1 MSIQLYRN
9 FSSVDLSFNKL
20 TGTLIDLYQPPST
33 FINTSVNR
41 LSGNIPTIFRTTNI
55 TLNVINGNL
64 FQCPILEHDIALTTT
79 SDISC
84 GSSNLND
91 AFIAWLVLF
100 SISSAL
106 LIGYLWYGGMKDI
119 LRLWWNTSYHH
130 ISSAKQTSST
140 SDSLLHTI
148 RTISSIEY
156 ICSTSIVL
164 TVFYIIVVMM
174 IYIAL
179 KLGNSHFHYSVYQV
193 QYLYTSTAAYL
204 TGVGPS
210 IAIYIFVTLSGLT
223 TVLLCIVSNYSSV
236 NEQKKSLHIKRIESR
251 DEGVIVFKDRCQNYF
266 IQIVLTCLLSAAAL
280 GINYGFVRIIY
291 FKKPQNLS
299 AVQFSFALIKFILGS
314 IIVPYASSRLSKSS
328 RAVYTLTMT
337 VVVNIIAPGI
347 AVLLASPLCLYYS
360 ISKANITDIYT
371 ITQGSFN
378 QFGDYTEYLIPV
390 TTSFTPEW
398 NYSYQCSSSFLSS
411 YLPPFVYLYIL
422 NGITSPAIK
431 FVVMMIYSVKCNS
444 YVEKIK
450 KLIKPILSNSSV
462 KDLVRTDQICDDY
475 DATTTTAMEMSVV
488 PSRITTPGVSDNMK
502 DHDDSISDETR
513 SVSKSNSI
521 EYSTDVSHLMTSV
534 CVDIMFMLT
543 FGLASPLLALIIS
556 LSIVVNAIM
565 LRLVIGRYMS
575 IVSMR
580 IGFPACSQQLEA
592 AFSDAWDCLSDSW
605 LFMSVFVGLFWS
617 IFIFDMIGD
626 SSSLNGGII
635 GAVLIFIW
643 CPFVFV
649 SAQTLLL
656 VTNTDTSSYRYHFR
670 NYIMSIRL
678 SIHKF
683 IWRCILPSSKVNEM
697 TDNTTDADRIS
708 IYETAVSPLALSSKF
723 NTTDNNRK

>member
-1 MSIQLYRN
+1 MSLQLYRN
-9 FSSVDLSFNKL
+9 FSRVDLSFNKL
-20 TGTLIDLYQPPST
+20 TGTLIDSYQPPST
-33 FINTSVNR
+33 LINMSVNR
-41 LSGNIPTIFRTTNI
+41 LSGHIPTMFRTTNI

-64 FQCPILEHDIALTTT
+64 FQCPLLEQDIALTTT

-84 GSSNLND
+84 GSSNLNI

-100 SISSAL
+100 SISIAL
-106 LIGYLWYGGMKDI
+106 LIGYLWYGRMKDI
-119 LRLWWNTSYHH
+119 LRLWWNTSYQ
-130 ISSAKQTSST
+130 QTSSI

-148 RTISSIEY
+148 RTITSIEY

-164 TVFYIIVVMM
+164 TVFYILVVMM

-223 TVLLCIVSNYSSV
+223 TVLLCIVSDNSSI
-236 NEQKKSLHIKRIESR
+236 NEQKKNLDIKRIESE
-251 DEGVIVFKDRCQNYF
+251 DKGVIVLKDRYQNYF
-266 IQIVLTCLLSAAAL
+266 IQIVLTCMLSAAAL
-280 GINYGFVRIIY
+280 GINYGFVTIIY
-291 FKKPQNLS
+291 FKKPHNLS
-299 AVQFSFALIKFILGS
+299 AIQFSFALIKFILGS
-314 IIVPYASSRLSKSS
+314 IIVPYASERLSKSS

-337 VVVNIIAPGI
+337 VVVQIIAPGI

-360 ISKANITDIYT
+360 IFKASITDIYT
-371 ITQGSFN
+371 IQQGTYN
-378 QFGDYTEYLIPV
+378 QTGYYTEYSIPV

-398 NYSYQCSSSFLSS
+398 IYSYQCSSSFLST
-411 YLPPFVYLYIL
+411 YLPPFIYLYML
-422 NGITSPAIK
+422 NGITSPAIN
-431 FVVMMIYSVKCNS
+431 FVVMMLYSVKYNS

-450 KLIKPILSNSSV
+450 NRIKPILSNLSI
-462 KDLVRTDQICDDY
+462 KDLVRTHEIFAVSNDS

-488 PSRITTPGVSDNMK
+488 PRRITTSGVSDNMK

-513 SVSKSNSI
+513 SVSISNST
-521 EYSTDVSHLMTSV
+521 EYNIDASDLMASV
-534 CVDIMFMLT
+534 CVDIMYMLT

-565 LRLVIGRYMS
+565 LRLVVGRYIS

-580 IGFPACSQQLEA
+580 IGFPACSQRLEA
-592 AFSDAWDCLSDSW
+592 AFSDAWQCLSDSW
-605 LFMSVFVGLFWS
+605 WFISVFVGLFWS

-626 SSSLNGGII
+626 SGSLNGGII
-635 GAVLIFIW
+635 GAVLIVIW

-649 SAQTLLL
+649 SAQMLLL
-656 VTNTDTSSYRYHFR
+656 VTDTDTSSYRYHFR
-670 NYIMSIRL
+670 NYVISIRL
-678 SIHKF
+678 SIHKL
-683 IWRCILPSSKVNEM
+683 IWRCILPNSKVNVM
-697 TDNTTDADRIS
+697 TDNTTDANRIS
-708 IYETAVSPLALSSKF
+708 IYETAVSPIASSSQF